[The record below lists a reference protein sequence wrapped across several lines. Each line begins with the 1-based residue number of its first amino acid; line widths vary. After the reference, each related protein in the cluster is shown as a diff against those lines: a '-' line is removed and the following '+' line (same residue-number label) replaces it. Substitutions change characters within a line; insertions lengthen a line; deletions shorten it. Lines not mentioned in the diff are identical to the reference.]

1 MKDSRLPQPGQQAA
15 APPRGASSQALS
27 AAHPVTHQRD
37 DEENEDRFELAGS
50 DGYATVVDQGYR
62 VWILEFWVPPGQ
74 RGDRHATALLEAVIA
89 HFTGRVLA
97 LSAEPFRW
105 DDDEPPGLDAAQL
118 AAWYARHGFSSD
130 GQRHQMTRLPGTT
143 CSPPQPTTV
152 SPQPTA

>member
-1 MKDSRLPQPGQQAA
+1 VPQPGHRAA
-15 APPRGASSQALS
+15 VPPPDASSQALS

-50 DGYATVVDQGYR
+50 DGYAIAVDQGYR

-74 RGDRHATALLEAVIA
+74 RGDGRATALLEAVIA
-89 HFTGRVLA
+89 HFPGRVLA

-105 DDDEPPGLDAAQL
+105 DDDEPAGLAADDL

-130 GQRHQMTRLPGTT
+130 GQRHQMTRRPGTA
-143 CSPPQPTTV
+143 P
-152 SPQPTA
+152 